1 MPKLRKIKL
10 YLTNK
15 EDTYLE
21 VIRIGEVYISKRE
34 IRILCENQKKLEE
47 YIIIKD
53 DLTPE
58 KWESNIGNLKQY
70 FFK

>member
-1 MPKLRKIKL
+1 MPRLRKIKL

-34 IRILCENQKKLEE
+34 IRILYEDQKKLEE
-47 YIIIKD
+47 YVIIKD
-53 DLTPE
+53 DLTSE